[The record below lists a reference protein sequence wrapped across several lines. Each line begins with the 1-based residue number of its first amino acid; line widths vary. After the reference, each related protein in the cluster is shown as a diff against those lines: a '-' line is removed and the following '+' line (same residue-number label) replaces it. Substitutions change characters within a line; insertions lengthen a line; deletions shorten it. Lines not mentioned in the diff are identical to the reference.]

1 MRTLILAT
9 AAAAVL
15 GAADTP
21 WTSVTRAATA
31 QVELDRILGEVNS
44 RIITE
49 TDVRQARALQ
59 LVDDVSSE
67 ASVRRALEERI
78 LVLGEITRSAPV
90 VVTDADLAAR
100 RGAWEARVGGS
111 DRARAMLAGAGMSE
125 AALQTWLRDDA
136 RIQVYLKRQ
145 FGVVPD
151 TDRQRATTDWLL
163 RLRQRA
169 GLK

>member
-1 MRTLILAT
+1 MHALIFAT
-9 AAAAVL
+9 AAAAAL
-15 GAADTP
+15 GAADP
-21 WTSVTRAATA
+21 SSRPVTSAPAA

-67 ASVRRALEERI
+67 ASARRALEERI

-90 VVTDADLAAR
+90 VVTDADLEGR
-100 RGAWEARVGGS
+100 RTAWETRVGGA

-136 RIQVYLKRQ
+136 RIQAYLKRQ

-151 TDRQRATTDWLL
+151 ADRSRATSDWLL